1 MVKQLTTISE
11 FDTWQAYF
19 ARRMSDR
26 DKDDWYAAATIRAIF
41 ASQASPKAKIPP
53 VSDYL
58 LEFRSPETKNDPAE
72 GQDSKAIWASIF
84 GMDFA

>member
-19 ARRMSDR
+19 AKRMSDR
-26 DKDDWYAAATIRAIF
+26 DKEDWYAAATIRAIF

-58 LEFRSPETKNDPAE
+58 LEFRSTEPKNEVPEE
-72 GQDSKAIWASIF
+72 QDSKAIWASIF